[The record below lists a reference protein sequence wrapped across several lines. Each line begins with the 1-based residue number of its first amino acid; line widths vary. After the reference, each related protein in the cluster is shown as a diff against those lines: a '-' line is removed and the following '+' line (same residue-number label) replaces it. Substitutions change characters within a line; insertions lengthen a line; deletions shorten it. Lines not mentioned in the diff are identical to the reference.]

1 MQPDV
6 DDAWA
11 AFPDE
16 PTAPNATSPT
26 GAPSASFTPPPGF
39 TGFVPGMVLA
49 DRYRLDRQVGE
60 GGMAVVFEAW
70 DLELDETIAL
80 KIFTREL
87 ANERSLARF
96 KQEIS
101 LSRRIA
107 HPNVVRLY
115 DFGSWHGFR
124 FISMELLDG
133 RDLNSWMGTPIAR
146 ERGIRWLAQAAD
158 GLQAAHDQGVIHRDI
173 KPHNIFICR
182 DDTVKVMDF
191 GIAKRGTGD
200 GVTQGNMLAGT
211 PDYMSPEQIA
221 GFSTVT
227 HTTDLYALGVVAYQM
242 FTGTLPFTHEELV
255 PLLMMHINDPVP
267 PPRERN
273 PRLGPDLERVILRLL
288 EKKPEDRY
296 PSCAALA
303 EVLRSLPPPHP

>member
-1 MQPDV
+1 
-6 DDAWA
+6 
-11 AFPDE
+11 
-16 PTAPNATSPT
+16 
-26 GAPSASFTPPPGF
+26 
-39 TGFVPGMVLA
+39 
-49 DRYRLDRQVGE
+49 
-60 GGMAVVFEAW
+60 
-70 DLELDETIAL
+70 
-80 KIFTREL
+80 
-87 ANERSLARF
+87 
-96 KQEIS
+96 
-101 LSRRIA
+101 
-107 HPNVVRLY
+107 
-115 DFGSWHGFR
+115 
-124 FISMELLDG
+124 
-133 RDLNSWMGTPIAR
+133 
-146 ERGIRWLAQAAD
+146 
-158 GLQAAHDQGVIHRDI
+158 
-173 KPHNIFICR
+173 
-182 DDTVKVMDF
+182 
-191 GIAKRGTGD
+191 
-200 GVTQGNMLAGT
+200 MLAGT